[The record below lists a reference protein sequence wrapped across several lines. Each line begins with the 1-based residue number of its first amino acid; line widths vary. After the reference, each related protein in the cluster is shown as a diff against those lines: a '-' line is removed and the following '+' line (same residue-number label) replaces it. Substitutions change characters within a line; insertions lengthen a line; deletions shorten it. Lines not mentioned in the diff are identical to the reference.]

1 MADIAGHRMRVSL
14 YRPTGLRADLDFSLP
29 ELRTLEVAAEIA
41 DGLLQ
46 HGWLVDPP
54 ARMPAKQTSAPAD
67 ATISHEQAAEL
78 VELMRRHGY
87 MLDGHVYC
95 HGLLAHYRV
104 ERLGQLTLRQYDD
117 AKKMIQSNAPEFCA
131 R

>member
-1 MADIAGHRMRVSL
+1 MADIAGHRMRVSV
-14 YRPTGLRADLDFSLP
+14 YRASGLRADLDFFLP
-29 ELRTLEVAAEIA
+29 DLRTLEVAAEIA

-54 ARMPAKQTSAPAD
+54 AKAPPSND
-67 ATISHEQAAEL
+67 APISREQAAEL
-78 VELMRRHGY
+78 VELLRQHGY

-104 ERLGQLTLRQYDD
+104 ERLGQLTLRQYDE
-117 AKKMIQSNAPEFCA
+117 AQKMIQSNAPEFHA